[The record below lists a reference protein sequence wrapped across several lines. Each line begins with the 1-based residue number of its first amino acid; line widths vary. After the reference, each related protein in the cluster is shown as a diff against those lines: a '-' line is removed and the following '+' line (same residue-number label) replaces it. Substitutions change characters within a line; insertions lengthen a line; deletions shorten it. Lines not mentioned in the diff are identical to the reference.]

1 MYKVNWIKKQKIIGF
16 IVGVGTF
23 LLMLLCD
30 SFASMCRNSVQ
41 YYWSSEVR
49 EGASVL
55 SGISLFLGLL
65 SAFMFATS
73 IFMFYLDK
81 NGKVCSECQ
90 LVYPKSSAKCFKCK
104 NDITYAKSIAE
115 YRAESLVANKGTLT
129 SNTKNPY
136 LDIRNSVSDVSR
148 EKFCSFCGRKMRG
161 TDHFCPSCGKK
172 N

>member
-1 MYKVNWIKKQKIIGF
+1 MYKVEWIKKQKIIGL

-41 YYWSSEVR
+41 YYWSSDVR
-49 EGASVL
+49 EGASLL
-55 SGISLFLGLL
+55 SGVSLFLGLL

-90 LVYPKSSAKCFKCK
+90 LVYLKSSARCFKCK

-115 YRAESLVANKGTLT
+115 YRAESLVAKI
-129 SNTKNPY
+129 SY
-136 LDIRNSVSDVSR
+136 SDIRNNAPDVSR
-148 EKFCSFCGRKMRG
+148 EKFCSFCGQKMRG